1 MTPSLE
7 WEQIMKK
14 ALLVG
19 INDYPKQL
27 STLMGCI
34 NDVQNM
40 HDLLT
45 SLFGFKTEDI
55 RILTESD
62 ATALNILKALE
73 MLVHGAGPGDQ
84 LIFHFSGHGSQA
96 PDGSG
101 DEKDFLDEI
110 LCPYDLDWRENVVR
124 DDDLSRIFETV
135 PPGVHVEVF
144 LDCCHS
150 GTGMRSLDGGYRKQ
164 RFLAVPADVV
174 QACRAIKSRK
184 PIKPSR
190 AQVLWAA
197 CRSNQYAADAV
208 LNGRYGGAFTT
219 MLCNS
224 IKAFGPKVSR
234 YDLLRGIR
242 AGLRGSGFKQ
252 VPQLEADTRLKRKPF
267 LKL

>member
-1 MTPSLE
+1 
-7 WEQIMKK
+7 MKK

-55 RILTESD
+55 CILTESD
-62 ATALNILKALE
+62 ATAFNIMKALE
-73 MLVHGAGPGDQ
+73 MLVHGARPGDQ

-124 DDDLSRIFETV
+124 DDDLSRIFGPV
-135 PPGVHVEVF
+135 PAGVHVEVF

-174 QACRAIKSRK
+174 PACAAMRSSKLVTK
-184 PIKPSR
+184 PIRPSR

-219 MLCNS
+219 TLCNS
-224 IKAFGPKVSR
+224 IKASGTKVSR

-242 AGLRGSGFKQ
+242 AGLRNSGFKQ
-252 VPQLEADTRLKRKPF
+252 VPQLETDTRLKRKPF